1 MRPEASL
8 HRGDLVWVDFTPQ
21 AGHEQAGRR
30 PALILTPDG
39 YNRKTGMAVA
49 CPVTSHAKGYPFEVA
64 LPNGLPISGVVLAD
78 HVRSI
83 DWRARRA
90 QRIAGAGGKALSE
103 VVGKLGALLGIAD

>member
-1 MRPEASL
+1 
-8 HRGDLVWVDFTPQ
+8 
-21 AGHEQAGRR
+21 
-30 PALILTPDG
+30 
-39 YNRKTGMAVA
+39 MAVA

-90 QRIAGAGGKALSE
+90 QRIAGAGGKMLSE
-103 VVGKLGALLGIAD
+103 VVGKLGALLGIGD